1 MSGTCSQGVVID
13 VGANGNQV
21 TGNLIGVLE
30 QDSTLYYQVGNGAE
44 GVLVL
49 SSSNV
54 IGGAAAGS
62 TNIISANQTY
72 GIHIMGTDALRNLVE
87 GNYIGTDIN
96 GTYKFG
102 QGDPGNGQDNPPL
115 TGNLRDGIFIDDAP
129 DNQIGAAGGSA
140 GVGNVG
146 GNVISVN
153 FGAGIRITGTSAT
166 GNVILGNVIGTG
178 LDGASPLGNFHRR
191 GANRVRREHGGWRV
205 CGLRQPDFGQP
216 ERCLDHRGRRERAI

>member
-1 MSGTCSQGVVID
+1 
-13 VGANGNQV
+13 
-21 TGNLIGVLE
+21 
-30 QDSTLYYQVGNGAE
+30 
-44 GVLVL
+44 
-49 SSSNV
+49 
-54 IGGAAAGS
+54 
-62 TNIISANQTY
+62 
-72 GIHIMGTDALRNLVE
+72 MGTDALRNLVE

-146 GNVISVN
+146 GNVISWN

-178 LDGASPLGNFHRR
+178 LDGTSPLGNAEE
-191 GANRVRREHGGWRV
+191 GVRIESAGNTVGGV
-205 CGLRQPDFGQP
+205 ICGVGQPDFGQP
-216 ERCLDHRGRRERAI
+216 DRRLDHRGRRERQSDRRQLDRHRWHGYL